1 MGRLPLLFEAM
12 LRYPSL
18 TPIAYHPR
26 MFGVR
31 LRSLFTSRWMAI
43 LWAILVCL
51 TAIQFVGVGD
61 DGAGQ
66 GNDSVAASAD
76 ALTAQQR
83 DAINSVF

>member
-1 MGRLPLLFEAM
+1 
-12 LRYPSL
+12 
-18 TPIAYHPR
+18 
-26 MFGVR
+26 MFGIR

-43 LWAILVCL
+43 LWAIFICL
-51 TAIQFVGVGD
+51 TAIQIVGVGD

-66 GNDSVAASAD
+66 GSDTAAASAD